1 MLKRKRI
8 LESQLEFTSST
19 GKTFPFFPLPPNL
32 QTAMCLHLTVS
43 TGKAKISKIQVVNVC
58 ICVCPSVWSLCVLC
72 IKKPPAPH
80 LLIQTWNSINI

>member
-19 GKTFPFFPLPPNL
+19 GKTFPFFPLPPHL

-58 ICVCPSVWSLCVLC
+58 ICVCPSVCVSVCAVYQKATCTSPSDTDLEQ
-72 IKKPPAPH
+72 H
-80 LLIQTWNSINI
+80 